1 MMMKKQLDARETTHT
16 IEHPIVSRNPG
27 PLLLSPCCGPAH
39 STITAPFL
47 ILQEEMRPRWL
58 YGGIFAWL
66 SVAGGRFLAVLL
78 EDQLEWK
85 AGQVGSVLAAAQG
98 MGLLTTALWSG
109 TTADKLEDVYPGYG
123 RASMLVVGVLLGTV
137 ALWGHALVP
146 LRWFWVH
153 VLLRLIYASASA
165 MIFPAM
171 DGMCLDFLAT
181 ETTVP
186 TTATSDSDN
195 NSNHKKRSSQAYGK
209 ERLWGAISWG
219 ITNMVL
225 AIGLDHMGFSIMYAM
240 SLVTAVLALV
250 IVYCYCTKRHQQNR
264 CFGGASVTRFGYSVK
279 RESTIILQDD
289 TEEDD
294 EEEEEDND
302 ADDDAEI
309 LGLRNIDDIQE
320 TSQPATFVA
329 TASTFQILRLI
340 GSTIFG
346 ASFMLAQVTQSS
358 GQAIVDQL
366 VFLYFGDELGSSY
379 TVMGATVVLTVIFEI
394 PIFHIAPVLLHKW
407 GAGPLIPLAALS
419 YVSRVI
425 GYSILTNP
433 IHVLWLEPL
442 HGVTYACMA
451 TAGVE
456 IVVVTLQQASAAAT
470 SFSTSTASTTREI
483 GASRRSSS
491 STGQSALQVLT
502 RIGSIS
508 GLLVG
513 GWLQEA
519 VGARI
524 MYRVSG
530 LVVAI
535 GSGIFTVAMLK
546 QLPQSSSSSTD
557 MEEQPCIVPDSPPP
571 TWLDENGTNEDTSTC
586 CTSTP
591 SNQNATLEMVSL
603 VGCNN
608 PTTA

>member
-1 MMMKKQLDARETTHT
+1 M
-16 IEHPIVSRNPG
+16 
-27 PLLLSPCCGPAH
+27 LLLHPHIVHLYH
-39 STITAPFL
+39 SK
-47 ILQEEMRPRWL
+47 MRPRWL

-123 RASMLVVGVLLGTV
+123 RASMVVAGVLLGTM

-146 LRWFWVH
+146 LQWFWVH
-153 VLLRLIYASASA
+153 VFLRLIFASASA

-171 DGMCLDFLAT
+171 DGMCLDYLTTGTTTTAAT
-181 ETTVP
+181 AATTHP
-186 TTATSDSDN
+186 TTSSSEGGN
-195 NSNHKKRSSQAYGK
+195 NINQTKRNSHGYGK

-225 AIGLDHMGFSIMYAM
+225 AIGLDHMGFSIMYIM

-250 IVYCYCTKRHQQNR
+250 IVYCYCTTQGPCQQE
-264 CFGGASVTRFGYSVK
+264 RFRYNMK
-279 RESTIILQDD
+279 RESNLVLQDD
-289 TEEDD
+289 TEY
-294 EEEEEDND
+294 
-302 ADDDAEI
+302 DDDDDDDNLDEI
-309 LGLRNIDDIQE
+309 QATTR
-320 TSQPATFVA
+320 PATSVA
-329 TASTFQILRLI
+329 TTSTFQILRLI

-394 PIFHIAPVLLHKW
+394 PIFHIAPALLHNW

-470 SFSTSTASTTREI
+470 SISTSTTSSIRKI
-483 GASRRSSS
+483 GASSRSSSTS

-513 GWLQEA
+513 GWLQETL
-519 VGARI
+519 GARI
-524 MYRVSG
+524 MYRVAG

-535 GSGIFTVAMLK
+535 GSGIFTVALLR
-546 QLPQSSSSSTD
+546 QPQPQPQELSSAAGTD
-557 MEEQPCIVPDSPPP
+557 VEEHQRVVTISPPR
-571 TWLDENGTNEDTSTC
+571 TSLNQNDTSQDAISC
-586 CTSTP
+586 STSTL
-591 SNQNATLEMVSL
+591 SQESATLEMISL
-603 VGCNN
+603 LGCSNN
-608 PTTA
+608 PTHV